1 MREQREY
8 MCCVCIDT
16 GVAAVCICVS
26 DRVQHSATYVK
37 KIIEDNNPVDD
48 TVRFLG
54 VSYVTSLLN
63 RL

>member
-1 MREQREY
+1 MHS
-8 MCCVCIDT
+8 VCIDT

-63 RL
+63 HL